1 MKCLLTNLSFL
12 IFVPSHTKLFFM
24 KRVLAIVFLV
34 IIVFGAWWLFFK
46 TDKAVSDNNEVT
58 TNTSVSDKKH
68 SDTFNAGIDKTI
80 NSYLVMK
87 DAFVDG
93 DTGSIKSASFAFVSR
108 LDSLNLSELQ
118 RDDKVLAAANQQ
130 VSDMK
135 TNATPIMQETDLTK
149 MRRNFENVSENLYP
163 FLRTIGYEGPKLYWQ
178 NCPMA
183 FGDDAAN
190 WISKTSEIVNPYLG
204 KNHPEFKSAMLHCGE
219 NMDSIYVR

>member
-1 MKCLLTNLSFL
+1 
-12 IFVPSHTKLFFM
+12 M
-24 KRVLAIVFLV
+24 KRVLAIVFFL
-34 IIVFGAWWLFFK
+34 IIVFGVWWLFFR
-46 TDKAVSDNNEVT
+46 TDKGVTESNSENSVT
-58 TNTSVSDKKH
+58 TQSAKKH
-68 SDTFNAGIDKTI
+68 SDVFNSNIDKTI

-93 DTGSIKSASFAFVSR
+93 DTGSIKSASFAFVTR

-118 RDDKVLAAANQQ
+118 NDDKVLAAANQQ
-130 VSDMK
+130 VNDMK
-135 TNATPIMQETDLTK
+135 SNATPIIQETDLTK
-149 MRRNFENVSENLYP
+149 MRRDFQNVSENLYP
-163 FLRTIGYEGPKLYWQ
+163 FLRTIGYEGEKLYWQ